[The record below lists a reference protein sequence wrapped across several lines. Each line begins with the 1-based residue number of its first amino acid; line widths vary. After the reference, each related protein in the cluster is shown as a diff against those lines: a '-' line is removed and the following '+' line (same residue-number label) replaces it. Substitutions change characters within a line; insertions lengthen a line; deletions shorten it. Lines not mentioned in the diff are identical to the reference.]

1 MAGEEILV
9 ADDDRQSVLLLQHF
23 LGRDGYN
30 VRLATD
36 GRQAIDFLDLGV
48 ATGVLPD
55 LVILDVHLRFAD
67 GFQVLHHIREVVDPR
82 LRVLMLSQQSRE
94 EDVIR
99 ALDSGAM
106 DFVGKPYSIDILR
119 ARVRNLL
126 RCERSE

>member
-1 MAGEEILV
+1 MGGREILV
-9 ADDDRQSVLLLQHF
+9 ADEDRQSVLLLQHF

-48 ATGVLPD
+48 QTDHLPD

-67 GFQVLHHIREVVDPR
+67 GFQVLRHIRASVGPK

-99 ALDSGAM
+99 ALDEGAM
-106 DFVGKPYSIDILR
+106 DFVSKPYSIDVLR

-126 RCERSE
+126 RCERTG

>member
-30 VRLATD
+30 VRVATD
-36 GRQAIDFLDLGV
+36 GRQAMDFLDLGV
-48 ATGVLPD
+48 ETGVLPD

-67 GFQVLHHIREVVDPR
+67 GFQVLRHIREAIGPK

-126 RCERSE
+126 RCERCE

>member
-30 VRLATD
+30 VRVATD
-36 GRQAIDFLDLGV
+36 GRQAMDFLDLGV

-55 LVILDVHLRFAD
+55 LIVLDVHLRFAD
-67 GFQVLHHIREVVDPR
+67 GFQVLRHIRDEVDPR

-126 RCERSE
+126 RCERSG